1 MNKTVGIYT
10 LGCRLNIYES
20 DSILNIFEKNGY
32 SILPFEEGPDV
43 AIINSCT
50 VTDQVDKKNIYII
63 NRILKKNPKAN
74 IIITGCYAQTDKESL
89 QKIPNVLIIG
99 NEHKNKIYELY
110 QQFLKDK
117 NQRVFSSGPFLYFE
131 ESKKRK
137 INSTIFQNDIVIPK
151 NHTRAYIKI
160 QDGCDLKCSY
170 CKIPLA
176 RGGGISRPIEDIL
189 NQVKILQ
196 EKKIPEIILTGVN
209 LGKYRYQ
216 RYRFIDLLEKILDIL
231 NYTRLRIS
239 SIEPS
244 DVDEELAKMTLH
256 PKFCN
261 FLHIP
266 LQSGSDRILR
276 LMKRSYSSKT
286 FFLRV
291 EKVLKYNPNIFLG
304 TDLIVGFPSETEED
318 FKETY
323 SIIEK
328 LNFVNIHP
336 FPFSLRSNTEIEKFV
351 KENPNSIPSREIVKN
366 RIKKLLDYKNQKL
379 FEYAEK
385 QKNFILQGIIEKIE
399 ENQIEALTD
408 NYLKVI
414 IPLENPNPPLLKG
427 NFINLRIKEIKH
439 QKDNN
444 QDTKINI
451 MGILA

>member
-32 SILPFEEGPDV
+32 AILPFEEGPDV

-50 VTDQVDKKNIYII
+50 VTDQADTKNIYII
-63 NRILKKNPKAN
+63 NKILKKNPKAN

-99 NEHKNKIYELY
+99 NENKNKIYELY

-137 INSTIFQNDIVIPK
+137 VNSTIFQNDIVIPK

-196 EKKIPEIILTGVN
+196 ENRIPEIVLTGVN
-209 LGKYRYQ
+209 LGKYRYE
-216 RYRFIDLLEKILDIL
+216 RFKFIHLLEKILDIL

-286 FFLRV
+286 FSLRV

-304 TDLIVGFPSETEED
+304 TDVIVGFPSEIEKD
-318 FKETY
+318 FEETY

-351 KENPNSIPSREIVKN
+351 KENPNSIPKKDIVKN
-366 RIKKLLDYKNQKL
+366 RIKILIDYKNQKL
-379 FEYAEK
+379 HQFAEK
-385 QKNFILQGIIEKIE
+385 QKNIILQGIIEKIE
-399 ENQIEALTD
+399 ENHIETITD
-408 NYLKVI
+408 NYLKI
-414 IPLENPNPPLLKG
+414 LIPLENYNLNFKKG
-427 NFINLRIKEIKH
+427 DFINLRITEIQNLK
-439 QKDNN
+439 NRN
-444 QDTKINI
+444 QEIKINI
-451 MGILA
+451 IGVPA